1 MCMKDA
7 EDKVG
12 KRGYDTARMNCVNN
26 YKSELKKQVPN
37 LNQIYD
43 GYQRNFQAHDG
54 SLVKS
59 DFGKINKQDA
69 KYMAEIQEQQDL
81 INTNKNF

>member
-1 MCMKDA
+1 MVLNVRDDFDMCMKDA

-37 LNQIYD
+37 LN
-43 GYQRNFQAHDG
+43 
-54 SLVKS
+54 
-59 DFGKINKQDA
+59 
-69 KYMAEIQEQQDL
+69 
-81 INTNKNF
+81 